1 MFELAS
7 WRAESSSKNPKREI
21 RFLPALMIIHTQ
33 LWRAVF
39 GKPADAI
46 EKSVEKE
53 DEYMIIDNDPQITR
67 NISIPRDMSSL
78 SCSAFTAGI
87 VEAALDGLGLHGRVT
102 AHNTPVAGMPHRT
115 TILIKLIPEVMDR
128 EAALGAHK

>member
-1 MFELAS
+1 
-7 WRAESSSKNPKREI
+7 
-21 RFLPALMIIHTQ
+21 MIIHTQ

-46 EKSVEKE
+46 EKSVEKD

-67 NISIPRDMSSL
+67 GVSIPRDMSSL
-78 SCSAFTAGI
+78 SCSAFAAGI

-102 AHNTPVAGMPHRT
+102 AHMTPLPGMANRT
-115 TILIKLIPEVMDR
+115 TILIKLDRAVVER
-128 EAALGAHK
+128 EAVLGSNK

>member
-1 MFELAS
+1 
-7 WRAESSSKNPKREI
+7 
-21 RFLPALMIIHTQ
+21 MIIHTQ

-67 NISIPRDMSSL
+67 NISIPRDLSSL
-78 SCSAFTAGI
+78 SCSAFSAGI
-87 VEAALDGLGLHGRVT
+87 VEAALDGLGFHGRVT
-102 AHNTPVAGMPHRT
+102 AHNTPATGMPNRT
-115 TILIKLIPEVMDR
+115 TILIKLDQVVMER
-128 EAALGAHK
+128 EAALNRK